1 MQYVGEIYNI
11 SSSYGIKKIEE
22 YKSKACTYLMS
33 LSDNEV
39 IDPTYKGNLARFIN
53 HSCDP
58 NCLTQKWYVLGEQC
72 IGIFTLRDIN
82 EGEELTFNYNFDIHK
97 TTFQRCLCE
106 SPNCKGY
113 LGIAKNEGFD
123 RISNSICRCCKNN
136 VKASDKIIA
145 CDGCMKIFHFNCTR
159 KSKFNYIISN
169 KGNYGSRLNTY
180 FKENFSLNISNIN
193 NETQNIFICNSCLR
207 RKKFQENMQNIQQ
220 ININEDLDNND
231 NEKLNYKQENY
242 SICVNKKTQEIKVK
256 FPNVLA
262 MSNNNNLN
270 FSIKKS
276 TNTIK
281 DDEYFKDNNNDI
293 DNLKNLN
300 QNDMENINLNKK
312 SSSMIRMNLD
322 DINNF
327 DIYNNNDNDN
337 DNYNMNNHG
346 DYDIENQE
354 HENQNENK
362 SKLEGN
368 RKKDTSHKNSYDD
381 LYLGKSKSFSNK
393 NILKEDLFLDEKE
406 YEALKYSNSMKIEG
420 NNIDINNENK
430 EFDTDKFNSKIIDD
444 DYKSIKSDYEEEEDF
459 SDFIIDDTIQVESK
473 NLQKIRSNLNSLCL
487 IGARLFW
494 DFRLTNNP
502 KTDIKITGSK
512 SQITKIKI
520 EINKIIS
527 SGNHRYKFILNLAY

>member
-22 YKSKACTYLMS
+22 YKSKSCTYLMS

-169 KGNYGSRLNTY
+169 KGNYGPRLNNY
-180 FKENFSLNISNIN
+180 FKENFRLNISNLN
-193 NETQNIFICNSCLR
+193 SETQNIFICNSCLR
-207 RKKFQENMQNIQQ
+207 RKKFQENIQNIQQ
-220 ININEDLDNND
+220 INNNNND
-231 NEKLNYKQENY
+231 IKNNNDDEKINLKQESY

-262 MSNNNNLN
+262 MTNKDNYNNDNINNNNIKRSMILIN
-270 FSIKKS
+270 DDEYYIDNNKYIDSLKNKDSNLEDNSNIIKKS
-276 TNTIK
+276 N
-281 DDEYFKDNNNDI
+281 
-293 DNLKNLN
+293 
-300 QNDMENINLNKK
+300 
-312 SSSMIRMNLD
+312 SMIRMNLD

-327 DIYNNNDNDN
+327 DDNKINDENDF
-337 DNYNMNNHG
+337 
-346 DYDIENQE
+346 DIDKKEKENL
-354 HENQNENK
+354 NQYKLDGNE
-362 SKLEGN
+362 
-368 RKKDTSHKNSYDD
+368 RKKDTKNQISYDGF
-381 LYLGKSKSFSNK
+381 LGKSKSFSNK
-393 NILKEDLFLDEKE
+393 NIVKDDMFLNDKE
-406 YEALKYSNSMKIEG
+406 YETLKYSNSMKIDE
-420 NNIDINNENK
+420 NDFNNENK
-430 EFDTDKFNSKIIDD
+430 EFDIDNFTSKIIDD
-444 DYKSIKSDYEEEEDF
+444 EYKSIKSDNEEEDF

-527 SGNHRYKFILNLAY
+527 SGNHRYFFN